1 MYTDLQKRTLG
12 LEQYDCRSSDTAQR
26 LGKDERTTL
35 YYHVPMSSNTRPQVK
50 SLYDSLGVAD
60 DATTAEINIA
70 FSEKKANLE
79 PKIRSGDPSAASELV
94 MWQEAH
100 RTLTDFTERRRYD
113 LMLADRRVQAE
124 QTASL
129 PKRSTARPSRAYSS
143 SVASSDDVAWYE
155 NKMLLAVGA
164 LMIFGTIAA
173 VLYESRS
180 SANEKKLQR
189 ELVVQQER
197 AQQAEQD
204 RIDAQE
210 AANAARNP
218 TRTAAD
224 MADERIKY
232 QERQLR
238 RDAERAANRAE
249 SNRDNVQARLESKER
264 REKYERES
272 REQRELSLNR
282 QRDETERRRAI
293 ERDEKDRRELIN
305 IYNADGRHHEAQ
317 KLSRSR
323 GEELRTQECWRLN
336 ARC

>member
-1 MYTDLQKRTLG
+1 
-12 LEQYDCRSSDTAQR
+12 
-26 LGKDERTTL
+26 
-35 YYHVPMSSNTRPQVK
+35 MSSNPRPQVK

-70 FSEKKANLE
+70 FTEKKASLE
-79 PKIRSGDPSAASELV
+79 PKIRAGDPGAASELV

-113 LMLADRRVQAE
+113 LMLADRRVLAE
-124 QTASL
+124 NSAQL
-129 PKRSTARPSRAYSS
+129 PRHLSARSTTSSRGYSTTTS
-143 SVASSDDVAWYE
+143 SADSVAWYE
-155 NKMLLAVGA
+155 NKLLLAFGA

-173 VLYESRS
+173 VLVESRN

-204 RIDAQE
+204 RVAAE
-210 AANAARNP
+210 AEANAARNP
-218 TRTAAD
+218 VRTAAD
-224 MADERIKY
+224 LADDRIKR

-238 RDAERAANRAE
+238 YEAERA
-249 SNRDNVQARLESKER
+249 SSQADSKREYAQMRSESKER
-264 REKYERES
+264 SEKMQREYK
-272 REQRELSLNR
+272 EQREIAQNR
-282 QRDETERRRAI
+282 QLEETERRRAAD
-293 ERDEKDRRELIN
+293 RNEKDRRELIN
-305 IYNADGRHHEAQ
+305 IYNADGRHYEAQ

-336 ARC
+336 AKC

>member
-1 MYTDLQKRTLG
+1 
-12 LEQYDCRSSDTAQR
+12 
-26 LGKDERTTL
+26 
-35 YYHVPMSSNTRPQVK
+35 MSSNSRPQVK

-70 FSEKKANLE
+70 FSEKKASLE
-79 PKIRSGDPSAASELV
+79 PKIRAGDPNAASELV

-124 QTASL
+124 QSASL
-129 PKRSTARPSRAYSS
+129 PRRSPTRTTASSRAY
-143 SVASSDDVAWYE
+143 ASSTASNDSVAWYE
-155 NKMLLAVGA
+155 NKMLLAFGA
-164 LMIFGTIAA
+164 LMVFGTIAA
-173 VLYESRS
+173 VLVESRN

-197 AQQAEQD
+197 AQLAEQD
-204 RIDAQE
+204 RVAAE
-210 AANAARNP
+210 AAANAARNP
-218 TRTAAD
+218 VRSEAD
-224 MADERIKY
+224 LADERAKR

-238 RDAERAANRAE
+238 YDAERASNQAE
-249 SNRDNVQARLESKER
+249 SKREYAQMRIESKER
-264 REKYERES
+264 SEKMQREN
-272 REQRELSLNR
+272 REQREIAQNR
-282 QRDETERRRAI
+282 QREETERRRAAD
-293 ERDEKDRRELIN
+293 RHEKDRRELIN

-336 ARC
+336 AKC